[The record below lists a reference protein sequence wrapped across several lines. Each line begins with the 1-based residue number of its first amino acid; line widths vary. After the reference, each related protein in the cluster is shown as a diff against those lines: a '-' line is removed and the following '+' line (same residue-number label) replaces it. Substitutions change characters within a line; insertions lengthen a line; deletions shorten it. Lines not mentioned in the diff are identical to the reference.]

1 MNFARPRRRYVTV
14 ISVLLIV
21 ALIVASALVISFN
34 GGADTGMEADGRTE
48 RTASAVSSPAGV
60 AGDYEAS
67 ASSEVSPALYGAFRA
82 SGSTEETALFTDGG
96 SVYATATGPAVK
108 TIALDADELLFDK
121 KNRKLTLKITVT
133 PQRADLGDLSF
144 SSSDESV
151 ATVTKSGTVR
161 ARGWGTCEITARAGS
176 GKAECKVTVAEK
188 WVALTFDDG
197 PEKTTK
203 ELLKSMKKEEVR
215 ATFFVVG
222 IMARSRESTLKAIV
236 KNGSEIGN
244 HTYAHNGSAGML
256 RDGLKKTDDIVKK
269 ATGGK
274 TALMRPPG
282 GVINNITRSCGKSI
296 ILWSVDPKDWQDRN
310 TNTVYNRV
318 MDKVKSGSI
327 VLLHDIY
334 PTSVDAAVRII
345 KSLKKQGYVF
355 VTVSELLGK
364 PEANKVYN
372 KGPEKVRA
380 MKLKYRGRD

>member
-1 MNFARPRRRYVTV
+1 MNFAGQGRKYAAI
-14 ISVLLIV
+14 ISVVLIV

-34 GGADTGMEADGRTE
+34 GGADPGMEAEGQTE
-48 RTASAVSSPAGV
+48 QTESAVSSPAGV
-60 AGDYEAS
+60 AGDDEAS
-67 ASSEVSPALYGAFRA
+67 AAAEVSPVLYGAFRA
-82 SGSTEETALFTDGG
+82 SGSTEETALFADGG
-96 SVYATATGPAVK
+96 SVYAAATGPAVK

-133 PQRADLGDLSF
+133 PQRANLDDLNF

-161 ARGWGTCEITARAGS
+161 ARGWGTCRITARAGD
-176 GKAECKVTVAEK
+176 GKAECKVTVAKK

-197 PEKTTK
+197 PGKTTK
-203 ELLKSMKKEEVR
+203 ELLKTMKKEEAR

-244 HTYAHNGSAGML
+244 HTYAHNGSAGTL

-269 ATGGK
+269 ATGSK
-274 TALMRPPG
+274 TTLMRPPG
-282 GVINNITRSCGKSI
+282 GVVNNVTRSCGKSI

-327 VLLHDIY
+327 ILLHDIY
-334 PTSVDAAVRII
+334 PTSVDAAARII
-345 KSLKKQGYVF
+345 KSLKKQGYAF
-355 VTVSELLGK
+355 VTVSEFLGE

-380 MKLKYRGRD
+380 MKIKYGEDD